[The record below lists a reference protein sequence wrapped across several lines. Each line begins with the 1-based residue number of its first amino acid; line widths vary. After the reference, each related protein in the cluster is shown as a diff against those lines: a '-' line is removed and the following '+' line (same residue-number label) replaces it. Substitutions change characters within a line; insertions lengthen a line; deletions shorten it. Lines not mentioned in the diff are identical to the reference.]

1 MIFVGFGSCVFCVL
15 LFYTAH
21 LFRYGENGQS
31 HRTAQKNEQRK
42 TKNHNT
48 QKPKETFSP
57 AGFVGWWMMFSW
69 NFYDTFGFPVL
80 LFFEREFFL
89 HLLWLCGKFNNFV
102 MWKGIFFLDWNG
114 FVALV
119 TDIPLNISVKG
130 NFPSLKE
137 KLLNDSISFKHNANI
152 YFSLQVCKAC
162 RFSQQYY
169 NTFETKTFSRSF
181 PLFIDFFCPHTILSN
196 NRAIKSLRKQK

>member
-1 MIFVGFGSCVFCVL
+1 MVKV
-15 LFYTAH
+15 TAQH
-21 LFRYGENGQS
+21 KKTSREKLKITTHKSQKKLFRPLVSLADEWCS
-31 HRTAQKNEQRK
+31 HGIFMILLGFLCSF
-42 TKNHNT
+42 
-48 QKPKETFSP
+48 FSKGNFFYIFFDF
-57 AGFVGWWMMFSW
+57 AESLTILLCEKGF
-69 NFYDTFGFPVL
+69 
-80 LFFEREFFL
+80 
-89 HLLWLCGKFNNFV
+89 
-102 MWKGIFFLDWNG
+102 FFLDWNG